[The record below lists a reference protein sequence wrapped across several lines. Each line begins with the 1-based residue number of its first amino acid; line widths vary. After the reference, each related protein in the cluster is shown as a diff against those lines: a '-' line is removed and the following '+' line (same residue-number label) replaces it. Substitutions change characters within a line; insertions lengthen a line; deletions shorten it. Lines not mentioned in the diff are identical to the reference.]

1 MSTDEF
7 IIDLFCRT
15 GDVMD
20 DLPKHPQAKLYLSEV
35 VTLALLVALKG
46 VGARAFY
53 RWLVRDYQ
61 SLSPS
66 VPERTWLFRVFV
78 AHRAW
83 VDYFLAEPTV
93 LGVADG
99 YAIELV
105 LPIGEI
111 QPTLDRGRQASVH
124 RESTGIS
131 RCLGQ
136 CTGQCLRRRVS
147 PLIADFADDMVMFT
161 DMGFHAKAGDPPNMK
176 PCPRNTWNVRMVVET
191 VLAMLPRVC
200 QVKKLSQGRWPYVVA
215 RLSFTMALFSL
226 LVQWDGLQLGD
237 GGHVSLSFAQFSL

>member
-83 VDYFLAEPTV
+83 RTIFWRNL
-93 LGVADG
+93 
-99 YAIELV
+99 
-105 LPIGEI
+105 
-111 QPTLDRGRQASVH
+111 
-124 RESTGIS
+124 
-131 RCLGQ
+131 RCW
-136 CTGQCLRRRVS
+136 VS
-147 PLIADFADDMVMFT
+147 PMATGL
-161 DMGFHAKAGDPPNMK
+161 NL
-176 PCPRNTWNVRMVVET
+176 C
-191 VLAMLPRVC
+191 
-200 QVKKLSQGRWPYVVA
+200 S
-215 RLSFTMALFSL
+215 RLGKSN
-226 LVQWDGLQLGD
+226 QR
-237 GGHVSLSFAQFSL
+237 